1 MGKIAAIMV
10 VGFAAIVGIVKIS
23 MSKRA
28 DDTHRDNFAYYDKV
42 QSNNISKSALE
53 LYKRKLRENPDLSGT
68 IQVENILGG
77 SANITIAE
85 KFTGNRNRLALTVAG
100 SYGSQQSNSSVD
112 AEADSL
118 LPMPRITGALG
129 VSFLSRAKLK
139 LGKDTEIDG
148 NNHDLNGD
156 PDTSISGVAGISLG
170 HPDQLADLDY
180 KPKDVKIKGKGV
192 VDPNVEV
199 QIPQPDYYD
208 WAMQLARRADAIY
221 TNQEVAHVDTLGTL
235 AHPKVT
241 YIKGNTKFNE
251 DISGAGILIVEGNL
265 TIKKRFDFVGIVLA
279 VGDEMDN
286 EKVKIGKKSDTHI
299 LGALMVAGRK
309 CKVKTGSFE
318 VKYSNAAIGKAIG
331 LVQSHNRS
339 RYRFTNA
346 REDRGVGNIM
356 KRAAQ
361 LGNGNGNG
369 NGKGGN
375 SGGGG

>member
-68 IQVENILGG
+68 IQVNNILGG

-85 KFTGNRNRLALTVAG
+85 KVNGNRNRLALTAVG
-100 SYGSQQSNSSVD
+100 SFGTQQSNSSVD
-112 AEADSL
+112 AEADSS
-118 LPMPRITGALG
+118 LPMPPITGALG

-148 NNHDLNGD
+148 NNHDLNGN
-156 PDTSISGVAGISLG
+156 PDTSSAAIAGISLG
-170 HPDQLADLDY
+170 HPDQLSDLDY

-208 WAMQLARRADAIY
+208 WAMQLARRADAVYSNRDVSHI
-221 TNQEVAHVDTLGTL
+221 DTLGTL

-265 TIKKRFDFVGIVLA
+265 TIKKAFDFAGIVLA
-279 VGDEMDN
+279 VGDNLDK
-286 EKVKIGKKSDTHI
+286 EKVKIGKKADTRI
-299 LGALMVAGRK
+299 LGALMVAGRR
-309 CKVKTGSFE
+309 CDVKTGSFE
-318 VKYSNAAIGKAIG
+318 LKYSNAAIAKAIE
-331 LVQSHNRS
+331 LVQSHRRS
-339 RYRFTNA
+339 RYRFSNA

-356 KRAAQ
+356 KKAAQ

-369 NGKGGN
+369 EN
-375 SGGGG
+375 SGGGSGG